1 MGKKKK
7 RYRKRKKNIT
17 NCKNKKKVL
26 KLDFH
31 IILIIFF
38 VLLTIILGILLIE
51 QYNKNKDIKDKLV
64 NLDNLSNEVLTLK
77 NNYDDL
83 SEIDKKIDG
92 LTDNNNLLN
101 NDIENLK
108 KKIDDLNSNIAK
120 YRK

>member
-26 KLDFH
+26 RLDFH

-92 LTDNNNLLN
+92 LTGNNNLLN